1 LFVILQILSCFGVI
15 ADSPVIMIYDTGSKF
30 WCLLDIVPI
39 KNEKGEVVLVLASHK
54 QIAKDFVDS
63 LTGKSVSL

>member
-1 LFVILQILSCFGVI
+1 MHSCGI
-15 ADSPVIMIYDTGSKF
+15 AVNVLHDYDIGTRF

-54 QIAKDFVDS
+54 QIAKVSVDS
-63 LTGKSVSL
+63 TAGELLSL